1 MLSLTEL
8 LPFFG
13 VRPTT
18 ADKRRVIAITQMLMR
33 IFPRLRAGP
42 QKSVKKRFKILKL
55 DVKKRFNFPKIPV
68 KKRFKSA
75 KLDVKKRFI
84 SSKTPVK
91 KRFISSKTPVKKRL
105 LFKEIHKMIVGPVR
119 GLRWFQAF
127 FFLRTKN
134 ASTANMAMAATA
146 PAISMYLTKSVPFLE
161 SSKTLLASF
170 SAAP

>member
-1 MLSLTEL
+1 MLSLTDSY
-8 LPFFG
+8 PFFG

-55 DVKKRFNFPKIPV
+55 DVKKRFKILKLDVKKRFNFPKIPV

-91 KRFISSKTPVKKRL
+91 KRL
-105 LFKEIHKMIVGPVR
+105 LFKEI
-119 GLRWFQAF
+119 Q
-127 FFLRTKN
+127 
-134 ASTANMAMAATA
+134 
-146 PAISMYLTKSVPFLE
+146 
-161 SSKTLLASF
+161 
-170 SAAP
+170 